1 MLKGF
6 FNVPKAV
13 NEAVKSYAPN
23 SPEKAAV
30 LAAYR
35 KMWNETIDVPMY
47 IGGKEIRTG
56 NTRTL
61 SAPHDHKH
69 IVGTYH
75 LAEKS
80 HAEAAIQNALD
91 SKEKWANL
99 AWEQRAAIFLK
110 AAELIAGP
118 YRARINAATMI
129 AQSKTIFQA
138 EIDASCELIDFLRY
152 NVEFMTQIYADQPQS
167 DSGVWNRLEYRPLEG
182 FVYAITP
189 FNFTAIAANLP
200 ASAAMMGNVVVWK
213 PSDSQI
219 FSAKIIIDIFKEA
232 GLPDGVINVVY
243 GDPQMISETVFASR
257 DFAGVHFTGSTHV
270 FKDIWKTIGSNIHH
284 YKTYP
289 RIVGETGGKDFVVAH
304 PSANVKQ
311 VVTGIVRGA
320 FEFQGQK
327 CSAASRAYIPQSLWP
342 AVKEQLLSDLK
353 SMKMG
358 SPEDFGNFITAVIHE
373 GSFDK
378 LVSYIERA
386 KTDQDVEIIAGG
398 GYDKSV
404 GYFIEPTVLVTTNP
418 KYVTME
424 TELFGPIVTLYVYED
439 AKWAET
445 LALVDQTSEYALTGA
460 VFSQDRYA
468 IAEATEALKNC
479 AGNFYIND
487 KPTGAVV
494 GMQPFGGARA
504 SGTNDKA
511 GSALNLLRWASPRT
525 IKETFVTP
533 EDYRYP
539 FLGEN

>member
-1 MLKGF
+1 MPKGF
-6 FNVPKAV
+6 FHVPKAV
-13 NEAVKSYAPN
+13 NEPVKSYAPN
-23 SPEKAAV
+23 SPEKTAV
-30 LAAYR
+30 LAAYK
-35 KMWNETIDVPMY
+35 KMWNETIDVPLY
-47 IGGKEIRTG
+47 IGSEEIRTN
-56 NTRTL
+56 NTRTM

-80 HAEAAIQNALD
+80 HVDKAIVSALEAR
-91 SKEKWANL
+91 KEWSQMP
-99 AWEQRAAIFLK
+99 WEHRASIFLK

-152 NVEFMTQIYADQPQS
+152 NVEFMTQIYNDQPKSNS
-167 DSGVWNRLEYRPLEG
+167 DVWNKVEYRPLEG

-200 ASAAMMGNVVVWK
+200 ASAALMGNTVVWK
-213 PSDSQI
+213 PSDSQV

-232 GLPDGVINVVY
+232 GVPDGVINVVF
-243 GDPQMISETVFASR
+243 GDPVMISDTIFDHP
-257 DFAGVHFTGSTHV
+257 DFAGVHYTGSTYV
-270 FKDIWKTIGSNIHH
+270 FKEIFKKIGNNIHT

-289 RIVGETGGKDFVVAH
+289 RIVGETGGKDFIVAH

-311 VVTGIVRGA
+311 VVTGITRGA

-327 CSAASRAYIPQSLWP
+327 CSAASRAYIPQSMWS
-342 AVKEQLLSDLK
+342 AVKEQLVADVK

-358 SPEDFGNFITAVIHE
+358 SPEDFSNFITAVIHE

-378 LVSYIERA
+378 LTSYIDQA
-386 KTDQDVEIIAGG
+386 KKDNDAEILVGG
-398 GYDKSV
+398 NYDKSK
-404 GYFIEPTVLVTTNP
+404 GYFIEPTVIVTTNP
-418 KYVTME
+418 KYTTME
-424 TELFGPIVTLYVYED
+424 TELFGPVITIYVYED

-445 LALVDQTSEYALTGA
+445 LKLVDETSEYALTGA
-460 VFSQDRYA
+460 IFSQDRYA
-468 IAEATEALKNC
+468 IVEATKALENA

-511 GSALNLLRWASPRT
+511 GSMQNLLRWVSPRT

-539 FLGEN
+539 FLGE